1 MINISL
7 YILIEFTSSDIDVN
21 FDVPSVTTAGGG
33 MINLNCTV
41 HVPERFIYS
50 PDRLTLSYDL
60 LGLDSV
66 AENNDDASES
76 AVTMNGEVFYKTVT
90 FDLVRTSDA
99 RIYYCVVK
107 FDSLDVSAIANN
119 SLSVQGMWLIN
130 KFMLLQL

>member
-1 MINISL
+1 MSL
-7 YILIEFTSSDIDVN
+7 YILIEFTSSDIDIN
-21 FDVPSVTTAGGG
+21 FYVPSVTTAGGKI
-33 MINLNCTV
+33 INLNCTV
-41 HVPERFIYS
+41 RVPERFIYS
-50 PDRLTLSYDL
+50 PDNLTLSYDL
-60 LGLDSV
+60 VGSDNV

-99 RIYYCVVK
+99 RIYYCIVK

-130 KFMLLQL
+130 KFRLLKLS

>member
-1 MINISL
+1 MSL
-7 YILIEFTSSDIDVN
+7 YILIELTSSDIDVN
-21 FDVPSVTTAGGG
+21 IDIPSVTTAGDE

-41 HVPERFIYS
+41 RVPERFIYL
-50 PDRLTLSYDL
+50 PDSLTLSYDL
-60 LGLDSV
+60 AGSDDV
-66 AENNDDASES
+66 ADDNDDASDS

-99 RIYYCVVK
+99 RIYYCIVK

-130 KFMLLQL
+130 KCRSPQLS